1 MDQIKEVEISRITV
15 KKRLRKEL
23 GDLASLVN
31 SLNTYGQL
39 YPIIINKRYELISG
53 QRRLEAAKHLGWTS
67 IKTIFMDK
75 STSLEMLEMEM
86 EENIERLNFTPGE
99 ISNGFDSMDRLRHPG
114 FFRRLFNRI
123 LSWLKSLFKI

>member
-1 MDQIKEVEISRITV
+1 MDKIQEVEISRITV
-15 KKRLRKEL
+15 KNRLRKEL

-53 QRRLEAAKHLGWTS
+53 QRRLEAAKNLGWTS
-67 IKTIFMDK
+67 IKAIFMDK
-75 STSLEMLEMEM
+75 NTSLEILELEM
-86 EENIERLNFTPGE
+86 EENIERLDFTPDE

-114 FFRRLFNRI
+114 FLRRLFNRI
-123 LSWLKSLFKI
+123 LAWLKSLFKT